1 MAKYLTQNEIHEFK
15 ECFSLYDKTRK
26 GKISAGDLITVMRCL
41 GTKPT
46 PGEVERHLLHHKIE
60 RNGELDFSKFLAI
73 IHQQRQQEDPQTEI
87 LEAMLMTDKRKRG
100 FITATELRTKLTQL
114 GEKLT
119 NEEVDDLLREANIP
133 PNGIVKYEDF
143 IRKITLPPADY
154 RASSEHY
161 TGKS

>member
-1 MAKYLTQNEIHEFK
+1 MAKFLTQDEIHEFK

-26 GKISAGDLITVMRCL
+26 GKIYAGDLITVMRSL
-41 GTKPT
+41 GTMPT

-60 RNGELDFSKFLAI
+60 RSGELDFSTFLAI
-73 IHQQRQQEDPQTEI
+73 IHQQRQQEDPQKEI
-87 LEAMLMTDKRKRG
+87 LEAMLMTDKQKRG

-119 NEEVDDLLREANIP
+119 NQEVDDLLREANIS

-143 IRKITLPPADY
+143 VRTITLPAAGY
-154 RASSEHY
+154 
-161 TGKS
+161 